1 MSTPTAKELL
11 AQADELIRRTRVPA
25 DLPVL
30 TELVSETP
38 RSRPTSRLAA
48 SVEGIPDLTELVDAP
63 RDRRGAQSLEVEEI
77 SFEEFKREALVE
89 QRPLLSEKHDSHG
102 ERREPSLG
110 LSESSRAAT
119 EAIRDAF
126 PSHIR
131 SGTNAST
138 ERPDASKY
146 SSAASSMRND
156 TDATA
161 TYTKDQF
168 NAAVVAKLEQ
178 MQHSVYSQVMQ
189 QLELHATGEM
199 KRKLR
204 EALEPALTQVAL
216 DLAAQVAEETSIQMQ
231 QIVSNAVEN
240 EVARLREQIL
250 NKRRDQKI

>member
-1 MSTPTAKELL
+1 MTTPSAKDLL
-11 AQADELIRRTRVPA
+11 AQADELIRRTRAPA

-30 TELVSETP
+30 TELVTETARQKTP
-38 RSRPTSRLAA
+38 SRA
-48 SVEGIPDLTELVDAP
+48 SPNVQSIPDLTELIETPPGFDGGAP
-63 RDRRGAQSLEVEEI
+63 LEVEEI
-77 SFEEFKREALVE
+77 SFDEFRREALNE
-89 QRPLLSEKHDSHG
+89 RRESQTN

-110 LSESSRAAT
+110 LRDSSPAMH
-119 EAIRDAF
+119 EIF
-126 PSHIR
+126 PSQIK
-131 SGTNAST
+131 ASA
-138 ERPDASKY
+138 E
-146 SSAASSMRND
+146 SAARSATPARSDGDN
-156 TDATA
+156 TA
-161 TYTKDQF
+161 TYTKVQF
-168 NAAVVAKLEQ
+168 ETAVAAKLEQ

-250 NKRRDQKI
+250 NKRRESK